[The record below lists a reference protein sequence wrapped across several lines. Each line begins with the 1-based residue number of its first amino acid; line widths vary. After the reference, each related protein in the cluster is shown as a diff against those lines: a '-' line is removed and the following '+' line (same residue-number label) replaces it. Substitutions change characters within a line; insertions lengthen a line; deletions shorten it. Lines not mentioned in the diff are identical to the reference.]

1 MIGGLQLIDN
11 GEADDKIVAVLETD
25 HIWDGAQ
32 DIADLPNVLIERLR
46 HYFETYKLVPEEP
59 SPAYVASIYG
69 AVQAHKV
76 VEAAMKD
83 YEMEFGG

>member
-1 MIGGLQLIDN
+1 MIDN
-11 GEADDKIVAVLETD
+11 GEADDKIVAVLEKD
-25 HIWDGAQ
+25 DMWDSAQ

-46 HYFETYKLVPEEP
+46 HYFETYKLVPNEP
-59 SPAYVASIYG
+59 SPASWPRIYG

-83 YEMEFGG
+83 YEEEFGG